1 LFGVVKKG
9 CTFTSQTTTI
19 MEKYSKTIELNGK
32 SIKVN
37 VEFSY
42 HTTERKTTL
51 QSWTMPV
58 SVIINNICYD
68 KVVNV
73 SCDTTKRNSGLKF
86 TCNKTGLK
94 FNDSHKKVIEHILT
108 LNK

>member
-1 LFGVVKKG
+1 
-9 CTFTSQTTTI
+9 
-19 MEKYSKTIELNGK
+19 MENYNKTIQLNGK

-42 HTTERKTTL
+42 HTTERITNH

-58 SVIINNICYD
+58 SIIINNVSYE
-68 KVVNV
+68 KAMNV
-73 SCDTTKRNSGLKF
+73 SCDINKSTSGLKF

-94 FNDSHKKVIEHILT
+94 FNDSHKKIIEHILT
-108 LNK
+108 INK